1 MVVRRMQNVMYCK
14 FKVNGKQT
22 IKFSIANE
30 RGEIMLIAHSNET
43 IYVSYDSSSG
53 VSNGVYVVKM

>member
-1 MVVRRMQNVMYCK
+1 MQNVMYSK

-30 RGEIMLIAHSNET
+30 RGELMLIAHSNET